1 MLRRSKSSIRIKL
14 LILML
19 SATLAALLV
28 ALAALAAYEI
38 GNYKQQWISDLS
50 TQAEILGRSS
60 AAAILF
66 NDHQNALH
74 NLELLQA
81 RSKIIAAAIYDS
93 SGTLFATYTRP
104 GDPKQIFPAAVGNKI
119 KIHDN
124 RIELFKPIVENHQTL
139 GTVYLLA
146 QYDLWERLTDY
157 LGILGSVMLISLLAA
172 VIIWAWL
179 EKAIT
184 QPIRDITQVARRV
197 MEGREYTLPVTKT
210 SNDEIGY
217 LVDAFNNMLAEMGR
231 SADALLAADRMKDQF
246 IATLAHEL
254 RNPLAPIS
262 NALHLLEMA
271 GDRPEV
277 IANACEIMTRQLKQL
292 VRLVDDLLDVSR
304 IATGKLVLL
313 KQSVE
318 LHRLVDVAVEIARPL
333 IHSRGHH
340 LEVMLPQDPVH
351 FVGDETRLAQVLSN
365 LLNNAAKYT
374 DTGGHIVLRATAEGG
389 EITITVTDNGRG
401 MSPETQRDIFKMF
414 SQGNTYPDQPS
425 SGLGV
430 GLALAQ
436 RLAEMHEGSI
446 EAYSAGIGRGS
457 RFTVRLPIKQD
468 GGATALEPHRAAA
481 GVMDQRILVVDDN
494 QDFAAS
500 LGTILRAR
508 GHQVRVE
515 NRGAD
520 GLKAAQDFRP
530 DLVFLDIGLPDMSG
544 NEVAHQ
550 ILRHHPGVLLVAI
563 SGWGQEADKQTA
575 ARAGFDSYIVKPL
588 DPSQL
593 DAIISRA
600 ARTRAQ
606 PDSGIVVSGGSY

>member
-66 NDHQNALH
+66 NDRQNALH

-81 RSKIIAAAIYDS
+81 RTKIIAAAIYDG
-93 SGTLFATYTRP
+93 SGTLFATYARP
-104 GDPKQIFPAAVGNKI
+104 GEAKQVFPAAVGDKI

-172 VIIWAWL
+172 VMIWAWL

-340 LEVMLPQDPVH
+340 LEVMLPQDPIH
-351 FVGDETRLAQVLSN
+351 FAGDETRLAQVLSN

-374 DTGGHIVLRATAEGG
+374 DTGGHIVLRATAERG
-389 EITITVTDNGRG
+389 ELAITVVDNGRG

-414 SQGNTYPDQPS
+414 SQGNAFPDQPS

-457 RFTVRLPIKQD
+457 RFTVRLPLKQ
-468 GGATALEPHRAAA
+468 GGAAALEPSRPTV
-481 GVMDQRILVVDDN
+481 GISSQRILVVDDN

-515 NRGAD
+515 NSGAE
-520 GLKAAQDFRP
+520 GFRAAQDFRP

-550 ILRHHPGVLLVAI
+550 IRRMHPRVLLVAI
-563 SGWGQEADKQTA
+563 SGWGQETDKQTA

-593 DAIISRA
+593 DAIIARA
-600 ARTRAQ
+600 AQARVK
-606 PDSGIVVSGGSY
+606 PDPGIVASSGSY